1 MPRRL
6 AIVSAPPVAE
16 LEQSVSDY
24 LAHCKAKG
32 LSRKTVDHYEAVLER
47 VWLPFLAAQKV
58 TTLAGIN
65 QQVVDR
71 LSTQMLEVGGARGVL
86 SRHSIHSY
94 LRAIS
99 SYLKWSRGEGELTSP
114 AKPQLPKRPQQVLN
128 VLTRDQIRAMED
140 AAGNER
146 DKLIVRILADCGL
159 RLAELLGLRL
169 GDLIIQGRDDRFL
182 RVMGKGSRERLVPIS
197 PSLFKRIDR
206 YVKGGRPKDAH
217 NDKLFVSLRAK
228 DGDYEPLDSRPV
240 QELTAE
246 LAARVGVTDRPA
258 NPHALR
264 HAFATWCLRKGMN
277 PVQLQRILGHAD
289 LNMISNVYSHLEPG
303 DAAAAMMAV
312 LRADAE

>member
-65 QQVVDR
+65 QRVVDR

-114 AKPQLPKRPQQVLN
+114 AKPQLPKRPQRVLN

-228 DGDYEPLDSRPV
+228 DGDYEPL
-240 QELTAE
+240 EF
-246 LAARVGVTDRPA
+246 AARPGANGGACGQGWSDRPSRQSA
-258 NPHALR
+258 RA
-264 HAFATWCLRKGMN
+264 ATCLRNVVLAKGDE
-277 PVQLQRILGHAD
+277 PRTAPAD
-289 LNMISNVYSHLEPG
+289 PRARGPQHDLERLLASRTGRCGRGDDGRPPG
-303 DAAAAMMAV
+303 
-312 LRADAE
+312 RC

>member
-1 MPRRL
+1 
-6 AIVSAPPVAE
+6 
-16 LEQSVSDY
+16 
-24 LAHCKAKG
+24 
-32 LSRKTVDHYEAVLER
+32 
-47 VWLPFLAAQKV
+47 
-58 TTLAGIN
+58 
-65 QQVVDR
+65 
-71 LSTQMLEVGGARGVL
+71 
-86 SRHSIHSY
+86 
-94 LRAIS
+94 
-99 SYLKWSRGEGELTSP
+99 
-114 AKPQLPKRPQQVLN
+114 
-128 VLTRDQIRAMED
+128 MED

-303 DAAAAMMAV
+303 DAGERRSWPSSGPMRCRRIPGRATPGGAATRTAYPLSIEQAIANDGAV
-312 LRADAE
+312 WSRVEHVGGKPGNAFQR